1 MSQPKFVLKQ
11 IMRGLLNL
19 DCIFACAAPDGG
31 GEAAT
36 CDQVC
41 SISNESSESV
51 GATYWKIPS
60 LKCGQRNLLYKNR
73 LF

>member
-11 IMRGLLNL
+11 ILRGLLIL
-19 DCIFACAAPDGG
+19 ECIFACAAPDGG

-41 SISNESSESV
+41 SISNGASESV
-51 GATYWKIPS
+51 GAT
-60 LKCGQRNLLYKNR
+60 
-73 LF
+73 